1 MFGYFQ
7 IHTNIQFVDKSAFLV
22 SVRLNFRSLKLPKTY
37 ISLVEKV
44 TRLFEIREKDLT
56 SRLIP
61 LNVPWHVRISTYPF
75 FAKERGS
82 SKEEPEKGTEGK
94 ESQDQD
100 FNLERSYC
108 GSRTSGAL
116 ETCII

>member
-1 MFGYFQ
+1 M
-7 IHTNIQFVDKSAFLV
+7 FLV

-37 ISLVEKV
+37 ISLVGKV
-44 TRLFEIREKDLT
+44 TRPFEIHEKDLT

-61 LNVPWHVRISTYPF
+61 LNVPYLVRISTYPF
-75 FAKERGS
+75 FAKERES
-82 SKEEPEKGTEGK
+82 SKEEPEKGTGGK

-108 GSRTSGAL
+108 RSGTSAAL